1 MTKLE
6 KIKSEEASGG
16 FVALLFCVMFVAMA
30 IVFHFCPLLVDDYEF
45 LSYNYHSLGEAINY
59 ALCYGN
65 GRFLGNLG
73 AILLAPHSAI
83 AAVFKALTVSL
94 LCILL
99 PKIFNATKKT
109 TYLLSCL
116 LILAVPEKMFAQVHA
131 WNCGNVNYILP
142 ILLTIFCFLI
152 LKSESKG
159 NFITILKCFGI
170 FILGFCSQLFMEHN
184 TLVNFLIAAS
194 LFIFLTVKRKIYG
207 NKKCIITFFGMVAT
221 ALGTIALLLIPKF
234 FTGER
239 TRDMSTYRGVGINSL
254 YELRNNI
261 IENSAK
267 IMSHF
272 AANFL
277 LILVIGIITY
287 YLLNVFLPKTKVA
300 ARLIIVLKTANIV
313 CVCFDLMYCLFVK
326 NLDISLSD
334 QRQTLLKLT
343 FVISMICIFEVIV
356 FFISCFLCLRKK
368 IRIISA
374 IFMVLLACSL
384 VPLLV
389 INPIG
394 ERTSFLGTVILGL
407 TVLYL
412 FDKYFQKSFIASALK
427 QRVALI
433 CSVAAV
439 ICCLFIS
446 FVYING
452 CAKSID
458 MYIASEMDKGS
469 RVIEIFRIPNDY
481 CHHNEFM
488 LEYKYYYN
496 EYGDIEFKIIS
507 PKEWIYYKE

>member
-6 KIKSEEASGG
+6 KLKSNEASKE
-16 FVALLFCVMFVAMA
+16 FIALLFMVMFAGLA
-30 IVFHFCPLLVDDYEF
+30 FILHYNPLLVDDYEF
-45 LSYNYHSLGEAINY
+45 LSYNYQSFGEAINY

-73 AILLAPHSAI
+73 AILLAPHTII
-83 AAVFKALTVSL
+83 AAVFKAFTVSL

-131 WNCGNVNYILP
+131 WNCGNVNYVTP
-142 ILLTIFCFLI
+142 ILLTILCFLI

-159 NFITILKCFGI
+159 GFVTVLKCFGI
-170 FILGFCSQLFMEHN
+170 FFLGFCSQLFMEHN

-194 LFIFLTVKRKIYG
+194 LFLFLTIKRKTYG
-207 NKKCIITFFGMVAT
+207 NDKCIVSFFWAAAT
-221 ALGTIALLLIPKF
+221 ALGTIVLLLIPKF
-234 FTGER
+234 FSGER

-254 YELRNNI
+254 YELKNNI

-277 LILVIGIITY
+277 LILVIAIITY
-287 YLLNVFLPKTKVA
+287 YLLNSILPKTKA
-300 ARLIIVLKTANIV
+300 ASRLIKVLKMANII

-326 NLDISLSD
+326 NLDISLSN

-343 FVISMICIFEVIV
+343 FVISIICIFEVIV
-356 FFISCFLCLRKK
+356 FFIACFLCLNKK
-368 IRIISA
+368 IRIIS
-374 IFMVLLACSL
+374 IFFMVLLACSL
-384 VPLLV
+384 APLLV

-394 ERTSFLGTVILGL
+394 ERTSFFGTIILEL

-412 FDKYFQKSFIASALK
+412 YEKCFQKLLLVSPLK
-427 QRVALI
+427 QRITLI
-433 CSVAAV
+433 CSVTAV
-439 ICCLFIS
+439 ICCIFIS

-458 MYIASEMDKGS
+458 MYIASEMGKGS

-496 EYGDIEFKIIS
+496 EYGDIEFKVIS
-507 PKEWIYYKE
+507 PKEWIYNKE